1 MNSAPNRGSGV
12 GVVTDAGSGPPF
24 TGPTTGKSGPPATA
38 RRRRPRRNPTAPP
51 WLFVV
56 PALVVYA
63 VVVLY
68 PSIAGVFY
76 AFTDWSGVGGFSY
89 TGLENFRTLLH
100 DDMARES
107 IRNTLLLTVA
117 VVVVQNGI
125 GLLLALGV
133 NANIR
138 TKSLLRVIFF
148 APAVVSPV
156 MVAFLWKYIYNPDDG
171 AGLNGVLGAVG
182 LGGLRQ
188 DWLGDPSLALWSV
201 AAMVIW
207 QYAGYSMVIFL
218 AGLQGVPAE
227 LHEAARID
235 GAGTWQRF
243 RYVTWPLLAP
253 ALTINLMLSTIGGL
267 KLFDQVYAATN
278 GGPGTSSETLS
289 TVLYKQAFV
298 YGKFGYSTAVALV
311 LAIFVAAVSLVQLR
325 YLRAREVTA

>member
-1 MNSAPNRGSGV
+1 MNSLPGKVTSSPEKPGAADGAADGTAP
-12 GVVTDAGSGPPF
+12 AA
-24 TGPTTGKSGPPATA
+24 TGEPAA
-38 RRRRPRRNPTAPP
+38 PRRTRRPRDATLPP
-51 WLFVV
+51 WAFVV
-56 PALVVYA
+56 PALLVYA

-68 PSIAGVFY
+68 PSLAGVVY
-76 AFTDWSGVGGFSY
+76 AFTDWSGVGDFAFV
-89 TGLENFRTLLH
+89 GLDNFRTLLH
-100 DDMARES
+100 DDRALES
-107 IRNTLLLTVA
+107 VSNTLLLTLA
-117 VVVVQNGI
+117 VVIVQNGI

-138 TKSLLRVIFF
+138 SRSLLRVIFF

-156 MVAFLWKYIYNPDDG
+156 MVAFLWKYVYNPDNG
-171 AGLNGVLGAVG
+171 AGLNGILGALG

-188 DWLGDPSLALWSV
+188 DWLGNPSLALWSV
-201 AAMVIW
+201 AAMVVW

-289 TVLYKQAFV
+289 TVLYKEAFV
-298 YGKFGYSTAVALV
+298 FGKFGYSTAVALV
-311 LAIFVAAVSLVQLR
+311 LALFVAAVSLVQLR